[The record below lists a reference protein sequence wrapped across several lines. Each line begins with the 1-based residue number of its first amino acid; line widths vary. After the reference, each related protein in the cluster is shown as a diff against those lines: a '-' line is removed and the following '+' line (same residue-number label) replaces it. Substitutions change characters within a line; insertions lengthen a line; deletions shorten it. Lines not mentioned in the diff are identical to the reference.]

1 MTFQSVIFDCDGTLV
16 DSETLG
22 HEVLCGC
29 VAEFGMRLSMDE
41 SMRRFKGGKM
51 ADCVAELEE
60 DLGRQLPDDFVPHFR
75 QRCVEEFE
83 ARLEPIEGAR
93 ELLEQ
98 LGLPFC
104 LASSGPREKIEL
116 NLRVTGLE
124 SFFKDR
130 IFSAY
135 DINVWKPDPGLFLH
149 AAKEMTFEP
158 ATCAVVED
166 SIHGYKAG
174 VAAGMTVFALEGDQV
189 PDELSGQVRP
199 IRRLLDLL
207 PILHDER

>member
-1 MTFQSVIFDCDGTLV
+1 MSFQAVIFDCDGTLV

-29 VAEFGMRLSMDE
+29 VAEFGLQLSMEE

-51 ADCVAELEE
+51 ADCVAELES
-60 DLGRQLPDDFVPHFR
+60 DLGRRLPDNFVPHFR

-83 ARLEPIEGAR
+83 ARLKPMDGAR
-93 ELLEQ
+93 EMLEQ
-98 LGLPFC
+98 LRLPFC

-116 NLRVTGLE
+116 NLRVTGLT
-124 SFFKDR
+124 SFFEGR

-135 DINVWKPDPGLFLH
+135 DIDVWKPDPGLFLH
-149 AAKEMTFEP
+149 AAKDMDFDP

-166 SIHGYKAG
+166 SVYGYQAG
-174 VAAGMTVFALEGDQV
+174 VAAGMTVFALEGDTV
-189 PDELSGQVRP
+189 PNELSDRVQP
-199 IRRLLDLL
+199 ISRLLDLL
-207 PILHDER
+207 PLLHARS

>member
-1 MTFQSVIFDCDGTLV
+1 MTFQAVIFDCDGTLV

-29 VAEFGMRLSMDE
+29 VAEFGMRLSMEE

-51 ADCVAELEE
+51 ADCVAELEA
-60 DLGRQLPDDFVPHFR
+60 DLGHRLPDDFVPHFP

-83 ARLEPIEGAR
+83 ARLKPIDGAR

-98 LGLPFC
+98 LRLPFC

-116 NLRVTGLE
+116 NLRVTGLAA
-124 SFFKDR
+124 FFTDR

-135 DINVWKPDPGLFLH
+135 DINVWKPEPGLFLH
-149 AAKEMTFEP
+149 AANEMQFDP
-158 ATCAVVED
+158 VTCAVVED

-174 VAAGMTVFALEGDQV
+174 VAAGMTVFALEGDKV
-189 PDELSGQVRP
+189 PKELSDQVRP
-199 IRRLLDLL
+199 IRGLLDLL
-207 PILHDER
+207 PLLHNES